1 MSQKDYILTN
11 HVKERMKERGIT
23 EEEIEKVLKKPE
35 YSYPGTKGEK
45 NKVKTINGKKI
56 RVVYKERPRRK
67 IIITVL
73 LVDQ

>member
-11 HVKERMKERGIT
+11 HAQERMKERGIT
-23 EEEIEKVLKKPE
+23 QEEIEKVLKNPE
-35 YSYPGTKGEK
+35 YSYSGTKGEK

-56 RVVYKERPRRK
+56 RVVYRKRPRRK

-73 LVDQ
+73 LVD